1 MKTFRKAKLL
11 SVLILVSFTVTVSGE
26 TAKRTV
32 IDHLNR
38 SVEVMSTPAR
48 IVSIHPIATQ
58 IIYILNA
65 QDSLVAFDNLSPTR
79 PWVRKIDPAWA
90 SRKIF
95 AFGDGTPNVEGI
107 AALKPDIVIC
117 AAYYPAEAEQIS
129 KVATVIAFDFHLRGT
144 VEAVDLIGKAI
155 GKEKEAKELIAYIE
169 KKTNAIT
176 AVTGPIP
183 RDKRPTTMYETYQ
196 GLAGGGF
203 ALSTCGNK
211 AYQHG
216 LIEKAGGIN
225 LGENYPVIW
234 QVLNN
239 EELMKWDPD
248 VMFMRPPVEG
258 QKSMTLEDLR
268 KDPVLS
274 QLTLVKQGKYY
285 LMPDGEFS
293 SSVNAPEGIIGLM
306 FMAKKLYPD
315 AFAGLSLESE
325 VREFYAKWYRY
336 KLSDQEISS
345 ILNPK

>member
-1 MKTFRKAKLL
+1 MSKVRKTVLL
-11 SVLILVSFTVTVSGE
+11 SILFMSGCLAAMTGQNATKTVV
-26 TAKRTV
+26 
-32 IDHLNR
+32 DHLSR
-38 SVEVMSTPAR
+38 SVEVKTSPMR
-48 IVSIHPIATQ
+48 IVSLHPIATQ
-58 IIYILNA
+58 IIYILDA
-65 QDSLVAFDNLSPTR
+65 QDRLVAFDNLTPTR
-79 PWVRKIDPAWA
+79 PWARKIDPKWA
-90 SRKIF
+90 SRKAF
-95 AFGDGTPNVEGI
+95 PFGDGAPNVEGI

-117 AAYYPAEAEQIS
+117 GAYYPAEAEQIA

-144 VEAVDLIGKAI
+144 VEAVALIGSAI
-155 GKEKEAKELIAYIE
+155 GKEKETKELIAYIE
-169 KKTNAIT
+169 EKTNAI
-176 AVTGPIP
+176 ASVTGSIP

-196 GLAGGGF
+196 SLSGGGF

-225 LGENYPVIW
+225 IGENYPVIW

-239 EELMKWDPD
+239 EELLKWDPD

-258 QKSMTLEDLR
+258 QKSMTLDDLR
-268 KDPVLS
+268 KDPVLGK
-274 QLTLVKQGKYY
+274 LTLVERGKYY

-315 AFAGLSLESE
+315 VFAGLSLEDE

-336 KLSDQEISS
+336 KLSDRDTSS
-345 ILNPK
+345 ILNP